1 MKKLTLMMA
10 LAMLVILSCASL
22 TACTC
27 SNGKESGTTS
37 AQTQSQQQKPTGTT
51 TVTTK
56 PVSEGSESFGGI
68 PIYPG
73 AKLYFK
79 ASSDEGETFNDK
91 PAVYESRMY
100 TTSAKRVDVVA
111 FYKDKMPAN
120 GWNETN
126 WMEIGAEAISSMGE
140 YEKNDG
146 QAGAVI
152 QCSDTVDISVWRSH
166 PVNAY

>member
-1 MKKLTLMMA
+1 MKKLILMVIV
-10 LAMLVILSCASL
+10 LSVILGCISV
-22 TACTC
+22 TAC
-27 SNGKESGTTS
+27 SSGKENGTTP
-37 AQTQSQQQKPTGTT
+37 AQTQPQQQNPTATATAKPASG
-51 TVTTK
+51 
-56 PVSEGSESFGGI
+56 SSESFGGI

-79 ASSDEGETFNDK
+79 ASSDESETFNDK

-100 TTSAKRVDVVA
+100 TTSANRGDVVA

-126 WMEIGAEAISSMGE
+126 WMEIGAEAISSIGE

-152 QCSDTVDISVWRSH
+152 QCSDTDKETMLKIDLK
-166 PVNAY
+166 YIK